1 MRDAKGSE
9 FKFEYDA
16 SHNLTNA
23 TDPYG
28 IVTRGEFDALNRLIA
43 SIRNYKSGVAEDHQT
58 NVTTE
63 YAYWADSL
71 LKTVRN
77 PRNYDTQYAW
87 DARTG

>member
-1 MRDAKGSE
+1 M
-9 FKFEYDA
+9 
-16 SHNLTNA
+16 
-23 TDPYG
+23 
-28 IVTRGEFDALNRLIA
+28 NRLIA
-43 SIRNYKSGVAEDHQT
+43 SIRNYKSGVAENHQT

-87 DARTG
+87 DAGAPADRSKRRSERRDAHRVR